1 MKKQIMMLAASL
13 FIILGTVGLSGT
25 TAKAAGFTITGETA
39 PGPGEQV
46 FTVSNY
52 GEADN
57 FSWSADGGFSGQF
70 WLESGG
76 STRFSVPTDDYIV
89 VQVSS
94 AKNGSDFAVSRNEYP
109 VAVYANYGGSKTQ
122 LTTLLFNMNQGSIDY
137 TVDANVTVN
146 GVTYTCTNGTTQY
159 LYYGEGSSMEFI
171 YEQVQQPDKYIDVY
185 FTDTN
190 GYMLG
195 SDSFAVSYGSSVN
208 YTAPAEYQANN
219 RNYSAVSGQSM
230 TVSHRYDST
239 RTSYSFTYAAQTAA
253 PDKPYSVA
261 IRLVDASSNEV
272 FAAESMTI
280 PAGGSNTFPV
290 PGTYVAGTTS
300 YRLAANQPASITHSA
315 DNAQRSY
322 DVLYDVVSTKVEYQI
337 NIRFTDA
344 VTGETLRTE
353 TITVPVDSVAAYDLP
368 STVEANGHKY
378 LLASGQASRLT
389 HDYNK
394 TARNYTIYYN
404 EVNNEQT
411 ASYNIG
417 IQYVDVKTNAVL
429 FRDTRQVNAGGSVN
443 ISAPASYQSAGNSYV
458 MLAGQSGD
466 VTHSYSNTRR
476 NYIIYYRNVNDTEN
490 ENTVVTEQ
498 VVNEIINE
506 DGETVVIPSAVTT
519 ITNPAGTQTTV
530 DQNGNLVTIPDEAV
544 PLSDGTQPDTTAEQ
558 SAKTDENEKQDLV
571 NIEDEPVPL
580 AAGAPEQSSPNVLMI
595 TGISLAALALLG
607 AAGILILKR
616 RKKA

>member
-1 MKKQIMMLAASL
+1 MKKQFMMLVASL
-13 FIILGTVGLSGT
+13 FIIIGTVVLGST

-57 FSWSADGGFSGQF
+57 FSWTADGGFSGQF
-70 WLESGG
+70 WLESGS
-76 STRFSVPTDDYIV
+76 STKFSVPTNDYIV

-94 AKNGSDFAVSRNEYP
+94 EKNGSDFAVSRNEYP
-109 VAVYANYGGSKTQ
+109 VTVYANYGGNRTQ

-159 LYYGEGSSMEFI
+159 LYYGEGSSMEFV
-171 YEQVQQPDKYIDVY
+171 YEQVRQPDKYIDVY

-195 SDSFAVSYGSSVN
+195 SDKFAVSYGSSVD

-219 RNYSAVSGQSM
+219 RTYRAVSGQSM
-230 TVSHRYDST
+230 TISHRYDSA
-239 RTSYSFTYAAQTAA
+239 RTSYSFTYAAETAA

-261 IRLVDASSNEV
+261 IRLMNASNGEV
-272 FAAESMTI
+272 FASESMTI
-280 PAGGSNTFPV
+280 PAGGSNTYVV

-315 DNAQRSY
+315 ADAQRSY

-344 VTGETLRTE
+344 VSGETLRTE
-353 TITVPVDSVAAYDLP
+353 TVTVPVDSVATYDLP
-368 STVEANGHKY
+368 STLEANGHKY

-394 TARNYTIYYN
+394 AARNYTIYYN
-404 EVNNEQT
+404 EENSAQT

-417 IQYVDVKTNAVL
+417 IQYVDVKTNNVL
-429 FRDTRQVNAGGSVN
+429 FRDTKQVTAGGSVR
-443 ISAPASYQSAGNSYV
+443 ITAPASYQSAGNSYV
-458 MLAGQSGD
+458 MLGGQSGD
-466 VTHSYSNTRR
+466 VNHSYSNTRR

-490 ENTVVTEQ
+490 ENTIVTEQ
-498 VVNEIINE
+498 VVNEIVNE
-506 DGETVVIPSAVTT
+506 NGETVVLPSPVTT

-544 PLSDGTQPDTTAEQ
+544 PLADGTQTGNAEEQ
-558 SAKTDENEKQDLV
+558 AAQTDENGNQGLV

-580 AAGAPEQSSPNVLMI
+580 AAGAPEQASSNVLMI

-607 AAGILILKR
+607 AAGILILKK

>member
-1 MKKQIMMLAASL
+1 MKKQIMKLAASL
-13 FIILGTVGLSGT
+13 FIILGTVVLGGT

-52 GEADN
+52 GEADH

-70 WLESGG
+70 WLESGS
-76 STRFSVPTDDYIV
+76 STRFSVPTNDYIV

-94 AKNGSDFAVSRNEYP
+94 EKNGSDFAVSRNEYP
-109 VAVYANYGGSKTQ
+109 VTVYASYGGSRTQ

-195 SDSFAVSYGSSVN
+195 SDSFAVSYGNSVN
-208 YTAPAEYQANN
+208 YTAPAEYQVNN
-219 RNYSAVSGQSM
+219 RTYSAVSGQSM
-230 TVSHRYDST
+230 TISHRYDSA

-280 PAGGSNTFPV
+280 PAGGSNTFKV

-315 DNAQRSY
+315 DYTQRSY

-344 VTGETLRTE
+344 VSGETLRTE
-353 TITVPVDSVAAYDLP
+353 TITVPVDSVATYDLP

-404 EVNNEQT
+404 EENSAQT

-417 IQYVDVKTNAVL
+417 VQYVDVKTNSVL
-429 FRDTRQVNAGGSVN
+429 FRDTKQVTAGGSVK
-443 ISAPASYQSAGNSYV
+443 ITAPASYQSAGNSYV
-458 MLAGQSGD
+458 MLSGQSGD
-466 VTHSYSNTRR
+466 VTHSYLLMC
-476 NYIIYYRNVNDTEN
+476 DKE
-490 ENTVVTEQ
+490 
-498 VVNEIINE
+498 
-506 DGETVVIPSAVTT
+506 VIEV
-519 ITNPAGTQTTV
+519 
-530 DQNGNLVTIPDEAV
+530 
-544 PLSDGTQPDTTAEQ
+544 
-558 SAKTDENEKQDLV
+558 
-571 NIEDEPVPL
+571 
-580 AAGAPEQSSPNVLMI
+580 
-595 TGISLAALALLG
+595 
-607 AAGILILKR
+607 
-616 RKKA
+616 